1 MKPKPDRKRQT
12 QQTPGKAFSRRRLKT
27 FMDQPQERTELIGQ
41 FESILGIAT
50 GGDRDTPF
58 RTADEVESLVIDA
71 TRKLG
76 NSSMRQ
82 GAQGAQERVIGDSK
96 KEHPKARLKK
106 STLSWW
112 CMFGQVRIEGIT
124 LRAVTESHLRP
135 FARCAKVSRGSGFP
149 EPPGSHPTGK
159 P

>member
-1 MKPKPDRKRQT
+1 MKPKPDTKRQP

-50 GGDRDTPF
+50 GGDRDAPF

-76 NSSMRQ
+76 NSTMRQ
-82 GAQGAQERVIGDSK
+82 RAQGAQELVIGDSK
-96 KEHPKARLKK
+96 NGVPQGAAEKAR
-106 STLSWW
+106 
-112 CMFGQVRIEGIT
+112 
-124 LRAVTESHLRP
+124 
-135 FARCAKVSRGSGFP
+135 
-149 EPPGSHPTGK
+149 
-159 P
+159 

>member
-1 MKPKPDRKRQT
+1 MKPKPDTKRQP

-50 GGDRDTPF
+50 GGDRDAPF

-76 NSSMRQ
+76 NSTMRQ
-82 GAQGAQERVIGDSK
+82 RAQRAQELVIGDSK

-124 LRAVTESHLRP
+124 LRTGTESHLWHFCP
-135 FARCAKVSRGSGFP
+135 ARKG
-149 EPPGSHPTGK
+149 
-159 P
+159 

>member
-50 GGDRDTPF
+50 GGDRDAPF

-76 NSSMRQ
+76 NSTMRQGAQ

-96 KEHPKARLKK
+96 KEHPKARL
-106 STLSWW
+106 
-112 CMFGQVRIEGIT
+112 
-124 LRAVTESHLRP
+124 
-135 FARCAKVSRGSGFP
+135 
-149 EPPGSHPTGK
+149 
-159 P
+159 

>member
-12 QQTPGKAFSRRRLKT
+12 QQTPGKAFSSRRLKT

-50 GGDRDTPF
+50 GGDRDAPF
-58 RTADEVESLVIDA
+58 RTADEVESLVIEA

-76 NSSMRQ
+76 NSTMRQGAQ

-106 STLSWW
+106 
-112 CMFGQVRIEGIT
+112 
-124 LRAVTESHLRP
+124 RAR
-135 FARCAKVSRGSGFP
+135 
-149 EPPGSHPTGK
+149 
-159 P
+159 

>member
-1 MKPKPDRKRQT
+1 MKPKHDPKKQP

-27 FMDQPQERTELIGQ
+27 FMEQLKERPELLGQ

-50 GGDRDTPF
+50 GGDQDAPL

-76 NSSMRQ
+76 NSTMQ
-82 GAQGAQERVIGDSK
+82 QWAQGAQERAIGDFK

-106 STLSWW
+106 K
-112 CMFGQVRIEGIT
+112 
-124 LRAVTESHLRP
+124 
-135 FARCAKVSRGSGFP
+135 AR
-149 EPPGSHPTGK
+149 
-159 P
+159 

>member
-50 GGDRDTPF
+50 GGDRDAPF

-76 NSSMRQ
+76 NSTMRQ
-82 GAQGAQERVIGDSK
+82 GAQGAQERVIRDSK
-96 KEHPKARLKK
+96 RSTPRRGLKKAR
-106 STLSWW
+106 
-112 CMFGQVRIEGIT
+112 
-124 LRAVTESHLRP
+124 
-135 FARCAKVSRGSGFP
+135 
-149 EPPGSHPTGK
+149 
-159 P
+159 

>member
-1 MKPKPDRKRQT
+1 MGLNEQVDEAKARQK
-12 QQTPGKAFSRRRLKT
+12 TPGKAFSRRRLKT

-96 KEHPKARLKK
+96 KAHPKARL
-106 STLSWW
+106 
-112 CMFGQVRIEGIT
+112 
-124 LRAVTESHLRP
+124 
-135 FARCAKVSRGSGFP
+135 
-149 EPPGSHPTGK
+149 
-159 P
+159 